1 MLGGVITPF
10 EPEEFQLVRA
20 GYSKAL
26 GIDGTTVGLGGYAA
40 WSEPGGVLS
49 GRDVDSSSYQ
59 GSIDLLH
66 PLLRSRAASLWGKVE
81 FALRDATQKRTGDV
95 TRDDRGAKVTASALG
110 VAQVGAGWVRAV
122 EGRGGKRWVRWLEL
136 W

>member
-66 PLLRSRAASLWGKVE
+66 PLLRSRSASLRGRVE
-81 FALRDATQKRTGDV
+81 FALRAATQKRTGNV
-95 TRDDRGAKVTASALG
+95 TRADQLATVNASARGA
-110 VAQVGAGWVRAV
+110 AQNGDGRVRGPPARV
-122 EGRGGKRWVRWLEL
+122 QGPGRQEN
-136 W
+136 